1 MMPDPGDDSAPVV
14 SPPNLDADPE
24 LLTVTAKPAPPDA
37 IVLSARGD
45 VDLLTSSLLKDRLLA
60 HLSDTVPRMIVD
72 LNEVGFFGAAGLTVL
87 ATVNEAAVAA
97 GVKLCVVARTRV
109 VLLPLTITGL
119 DSMFQISPDLT
130 HALFGTA
137 GGSDR

>member
-1 MMPDPGDDSAPVV
+1 M
-14 SPPNLDADPE
+14 
-24 LLTVTAKPAPPDA
+24 
-37 IVLSARGD
+37 
-45 VDLLTSSLLKDRLLA
+45 TSTLLKDRLLA
-60 HLSDTVPRMIVD
+60 HLHDTVPRMIVD

-87 ATVNEAAVAA
+87 ATVNEAAAAA

-137 GGSDR
+137 DGSDR

>member
-1 MMPDPGDDSAPVV
+1 MMPDPGDDPVLVV
-14 SPPNLDADPE
+14 SPPNLVADRE
-24 LLTVTAKPAPPDA
+24 LLTVTAKPVPPDA

-87 ATVNEAAVAA
+87 ATVSQAAAAA

-137 GGSDR
+137 DGSDR